1 MRLCGEKVLLL
12 YSFSMTIALY
22 ARPVKDNHADYV
34 KTLSTRLDKESIT
47 LSIHAAYYAYLKKEF
62 GFNLEVSTFASHE
75 DLKKQRPD
83 YLISLGGDGTMLET
97 VDLVRD
103 TGIPVLGVNTG
114 RLGFLASVYKENF
127 TDAIDKLIN
136 KKFTIDARALLELR
150 SPKNLFELNVAL
162 NECTL
167 VKKDSSSMMSI
178 DVEINGVFLNSY
190 WADGLIIATP
200 TGSTAYSL
208 SCGGPLLVPSSE
220 SFILTPI
227 APHNLNVRPI
237 VIGSDSEIHLKIR
250 GRDKQNI
257 ISLDS
262 RMANLQT
269 GEEVV
274 LKKAPF
280 YFNMI
285 NLEGQHFFNT
295 LRNKLMWGL
304 DKRN

>member
-1 MRLCGEKVLLL
+1 
-12 YSFSMTIALY
+12 MTIALY

-34 KTLSTRLDKESIT
+34 KTLSTRLDKENIT
-47 LSIHAAYYAYLKKEF
+47 LVIHSAFYAYLKKEF
-62 GFNLEVSTFASHE
+62 GFNLDISTFTTHE
-75 DLKKQRPD
+75 DLKKQKPD

-114 RLGFLASVYKENF
+114 RLGFLASVYKEDF
-127 TDAIDKLIN
+127 TKAIDKLIN
-136 KKFTIDARALLELR
+136 KKFTLDVRCLLQLQ
-150 SPKNLFELNVAL
+150 SPQNLFELNVAL

-167 VKKDSSSMMSI
+167 VKKDSSTMMSI
-178 DVEINGVFLNSY
+178 DVEVNGVFLNSY

-208 SCGGPLLVPSSE
+208 SCGGPLLVPGSD

-237 VIGSDSEIHLKIR
+237 VIGSNSEITLKIR

-262 RMANLQT
+262 RMATLQT
-269 GEEVV
+269 GELVM
-274 LKKAPF
+274 LKKAP
-280 YFNMI
+280 YDFNLI
-285 NLEGQHFFNT
+285 NLEGQHFFST